1 MGRLHEY
8 YPEVVVVE
16 PDSRLARAMA
26 ELADALVT
34 HERRVTDTFGQAL
47 LAAIPRLQRYAWT
60 FARTA
65 AEAED
70 LVQVTLLK
78 AWESRARFE
87 RGTYL
92 QAWLCTILR
101 NAFLSRTAKLRREV
115 ADSDGSHAARL
126 STEPEQG
133 HRLDLADVQQALD
146 RLNPKQT
153 AALLLIAV
161 DGATYEE
168 AAWVLGCAVG
178 TVKSRV
184 SRARAELMYL
194 LGEPDASDPP
204 PSTSLWRRKP

>member
-1 MGRLHEY
+1 MWRLHEY

-26 ELADALVT
+26 ELADALVA
-34 HERRVTDTFGQAL
+34 HERRVTDAFGQAL

-65 AEAED
+65 AEVED
-70 LVQVTLLK
+70 LVQVTLLR
-78 AWESRARFE
+78 AWENRARFE
-87 RGTYL
+87 QGTYL

-126 STEPEQG
+126 SAGPEQG
-133 HRLDLADVQQALD
+133 HRLDLDDLQQALD
-146 RLNPKQT
+146 RLDLKQR
-153 AALLLIAV
+153 AALLLVAV

-168 AAWVLGCAVG
+168 AAVTLGCAVG

-184 SRARAELMYL
+184 SRARAQLMHL
-194 LGEPDASDPP
+194 LGEA
-204 PSTSLWRRKP
+204 